1 MKKIFGIAVL
11 FAAIFACTE
20 PVNPEPD
27 SDSGTNT
34 DRTYTCLLPVVE
46 FGKTAWEPGDKILF
60 HGGSAD
66 NQKIITLKQEDI
78 VDDTLCTVDLS
89 GLKPYKTP
97 TSNVKYFAA
106 YPAELVK
113 NEGQCK
119 DMNTFTKA
127 NTLLMSGYA
136 AADTVF
142 FKYITGGLVF
152 TVNGNFDS
160 YEMVGNYGETI
171 GYETVS
177 CRITD
182 RINVLGINQTGAM
195 TTRKGSVVADGKTL
209 NTIYFPY
216 SQPSFVDGFKLYMCK
231 DGKRVLVMEELG
243 QTSLSSGAFV
253 NLGDITSQLV
263 EDKEPDNSVH
273 EPDVLPDYSHLNH
286 LSFTESD
293 DVIANPERG
302 FYFVQNF
309 KRANASILSKST
321 IESNRLQNR
330 TICYLGFYPK
340 QYMNGDIADDFLQMI
355 RKNMQVLRENG
366 AKCIMRFAYSDS
378 ENEKPWDPSPEVVQK
393 HIKNIKPILQEYSD
407 VIMCLQAGFV
417 GVWGEW
423 YYTENFVFAPDTP
436 EEHALRKEVIDAML
450 DALPADRTVG
460 LRTPMFKRM
469 MYSESYRDTLTL
481 ATAYGDTPQA
491 RLCGFND
498 CFGASVNDLGTF
510 DDILSRNYWKNDTR
524 YTLMGG
530 ETCGVSQ
537 YCECPVS
544 IKDMEDYH
552 WTYLN
557 IEYNRDVHNVWKNG
571 GCWNEVERRLGYRL
585 SLADVYYS
593 TPKAGEDM
601 TVALQ
606 IRNTGFAAPMNGRAV
621 ELVLVDGNG
630 TKTVYELNDVDPR
643 YWFAGRTMNVEKT
656 ISIPQNAQ
664 GKCTLYLNLPDPK
677 PTLRSN
683 PLFSIR
689 LANDNV
695 WDKNQGYNKV
705 IEFNL

>member
-216 SQPSFVDGFKLYMCK
+216 NQPSTNDG
-231 DGKRVLVMEELG
+231 
-243 QTSLSSGAFV
+243 
-253 NLGDITSQLV
+253 
-263 EDKEPDNSVH
+263 
-273 EPDVLPDYSHLNH
+273 
-286 LSFTESD
+286 
-293 DVIANPERG
+293 
-302 FYFVQNF
+302 
-309 KRANASILSKST
+309 
-321 IESNRLQNR
+321 
-330 TICYLGFYPK
+330 
-340 QYMNGDIADDFLQMI
+340 
-355 RKNMQVLRENG
+355 
-366 AKCIMRFAYSDS
+366 
-378 ENEKPWDPSPEVVQK
+378 W
-393 HIKNIKPILQEYSD
+393 
-407 VIMCLQAGFV
+407 
-417 GVWGEW
+417 
-423 YYTENFVFAPDTP
+423 
-436 EEHALRKEVIDAML
+436 
-450 DALPADRTVG
+450 
-460 LRTPMFKRM
+460 
-469 MYSESYRDTLTL
+469 
-481 ATAYGDTPQA
+481 
-491 RLCGFND
+491 
-498 CFGASVNDLGTF
+498 
-510 DDILSRNYWKNDTR
+510 
-524 YTLMGG
+524 
-530 ETCGVSQ
+530 
-537 YCECPVS
+537 
-544 IKDMEDYH
+544 
-552 WTYLN
+552 
-557 IEYNRDVHNVWKNG
+557 
-571 GCWNEVERRLGYRL
+571 
-585 SLADVYYS
+585 
-593 TPKAGEDM
+593 
-601 TVALQ
+601 
-606 IRNTGFAAPMNGRAV
+606 
-621 ELVLVDGNG
+621 
-630 TKTVYELNDVDPR
+630 
-643 YWFAGRTMNVEKT
+643 
-656 ISIPQNAQ
+656 
-664 GKCTLYLNLPDPK
+664 
-677 PTLRSN
+677 
-683 PLFSIR
+683 
-689 LANDNV
+689 
-695 WDKNQGYNKV
+695 
-705 IEFNL
+705 